1 KAQAAR
7 AWKLAYLR
15 EPSEKELAG
24 ALAFLAAAADA
35 FRNQPAPAA
44 APPKKGEKAPEPP
57 SAAARALAAFCQAL
71 LASNRLL
78 YVDCVHPPCT
88 RSRAATSC
96 TPAPSA

>member
-1 KAQAAR
+1 MHPLTRRRFLHHATFGVGSVA
-7 AWKLAYLR
+7 LAYLR

-57 SAAARALAAFCQAL
+57 SAEARALAAFCQAL
-71 LASNRLL
+71 LASNRFL
-78 YVDCVHPPCT
+78 YVD
-88 RSRAATSC
+88 
-96 TPAPSA
+96 